1 MIRAYISK
9 KFFIDMDTST
19 ICYSDKK
26 KKILE
31 CDKIDVDEL
40 YRFIELY
47 AEFLEREKEEE
58 EEEKEELEELA
69 SEAMEEE

>member
-1 MIRAYISK
+1 VIRAYISK

-26 KKILE
+26 KKILK
-31 CDKIDVDEL
+31 CDKVDIDRL

-47 AEFLEREKEEE
+47 TEFLERKEEEE

-69 SEAMEEE
+69 GEIEEE

>member
-9 KFFIDMDTST
+9 KFFIDMNTNT

-26 KKILE
+26 RKILE
-31 CDKIDVDEL
+31 CDKVDIDKL

-47 AEFLEREKEEE
+47 TEFLEREEEEKEEE
-58 EEEKEELEELA
+58 EEELEELA
-69 SEAMEEE
+69 GEIEEEE